1 MGLAVLPSRLKNEIA
16 MLKQA
21 ILNGDDISQIEEIA
35 KHKEWADM
43 IKSKYTLTEENCE
56 DILKE
61 EIGIIFTAILEQ
73 CGVFER
79 TQTGKNQ
86 FIKFMQSVK

>member
-1 MGLAVLPSRLKNEIA
+1 
-16 MLKQA
+16 
-21 ILNGDDISQIEEIA
+21 
-35 KHKEWADM
+35 M
-43 IKSKYTLTEENCE
+43 IKSKYTLTQDNCE

-79 TQTGKNQ
+79 TQTGKEQ